1 MSYQVKFTEITNP
14 AKPAITV
21 EDLTL
26 NQQTDLSFVGKNYSG
41 WAPVIAENFLH
52 LLENFAKSSPPVN
65 PVEGQLWYDNTI
77 EVNLLKVFD
86 GTTWIP
92 TGSIKKASTAP
103 LVANSLNG
111 DLWVNTDTRQ
121 LYIFSGSTWTLI
133 GPQFSE
139 GLKTGPEV
147 ESVTDINNI
156 SHSIVSIYSN
166 NERISII
173 SDTDF
178 APKLTIPGFNNVRR
192 GVNLTTLTSVSPDGS
207 TTILPKFWGSA
218 STADAL
224 LVNGASVVS
233 TNFLR
238 TDAIVPMN
246 VPLNVRSSTG
256 ISIGADLS
264 FNIGANDTS
273 TTLYSKTSGKSVQFL
288 LTNDTGISTVLHI
301 DSTGKVGIGNN
312 NTNPQAELDLLGN
325 LIVSGSATIS
335 GAITT
340 DSSLTVASSSTFNN
354 ISTFNSN
361 IIINNVNPV
370 TLEPVSGSV
379 IEPGYS
385 TSLPNEPLY
394 DIGTPTRQ
402 FRNIYASSFIGS
414 FTGTVT
420 GTLNGNATG
429 SASKL
434 ASPTTFSMIGDV
446 TSNSV
451 AFNGQTQDGTLIL
464 ETSISQDLI
473 TSKTLVTDSLLDDQ
487 FLIYRSSNIGSGVRR
502 ISKQTI
508 ISNIPT
514 VPVGSIFPYAGKTA
528 PTGYLFCDGSEI
540 LIASYVELFN
550 ILGYTYRDIT
560 LLVGVGTF
568 ALPDLRGRFPLGK
581 DNMDNGLTVETP
593 DGSIVNAGGNRNGA
607 NPSSDAANRV
617 TDVTAD
623 VVGASNG
630 SEYQSLGITNIP
642 EHYHNLATE
651 QAEYYV
657 GSLPGA
663 PTDPNATLGAG
674 FSSGATGQGVP
685 RTGGVKSPS
694 IGQAFTTM
702 NPYQTINYII
712 FTGVL

>member
-1 MSYQVKFTEITNP
+1 MPYQVKFTEITNP

-21 EDLTL
+21 DDLTL

-52 LLENFAKSSPPVN
+52 LLENFAKNSPPVN
-65 PVEGQLWYDNTI
+65 PVEGQLWYDNNAS
-77 EVNLLKVFD
+77 VNLLKVFD

-92 TGSIKKASTAP
+92 TGSIKKAASAP
-103 LVANSLNG
+103 AVANSLDG
-111 DLWVNTDTRQ
+111 DLWVNTSTRQ
-121 LYIFSGSTWTLI
+121 LYIFTGSTWTLI

-147 ESVTDINNI
+147 ESVTDINNV
-156 SHSIVSIYSN
+156 SHSIVSIYAN

-178 APKLTIPGFNNVRR
+178 APKLTIPGFNNIRR
-192 GVNLTTLTSVSPDGS
+192 GVNLTTLTTVSPDGS

-256 ISIGADLS
+256 ISIGGDLS
-264 FNIGANDTS
+264 FNIGINDTS

-288 LTNDTGISTVLHI
+288 LTTDSGISTVLHI

-312 NTNPQAELDLLGN
+312 NTNPQAELDVVGSL
-325 LIVSGSATIS
+325 VTTGSATIS
-335 GAITT
+335 GNIETAG
-340 DSSLTVASSSTFNN
+340 SLSVASAANFDS
-354 ISTFNSN
+354 ISTFNGS
-361 IIINNVNPV
+361 IIINNINPT
-370 TLEPVSGSV
+370 TLEPVSGCV
-379 IEPGYS
+379 IQPGY
-385 TSLPNEPLY
+385 TTTLPNEPLY
-394 DIGTPTRQ
+394 DIGTPTQQ
-402 FRNIYASSFIGS
+402 FRNVYASSFIGS
-414 FTGTVT
+414 FSGTVT
-420 GTLNGNATG
+420 GILNGNATG
-429 SASKL
+429 SAAKL
-434 ASPTTFSMIGDV
+434 ASPTTFSLIGDV
-446 TSNSV
+446 TSNEV

-464 ETSISQDLI
+464 QTSISQDLI
-473 TSKTLVTDSLLDDQ
+473 TAKPLVTDSLLDDQ
-487 FLIYRSSNIGSGVRR
+487 FLIYRSSNVGSGVRR

-508 ISNIPT
+508 ISNVPT
-514 VPVGSIFPYAGKTA
+514 VPVGGIFPYAGKTA
-528 PTGYLFCDGSEI
+528 PAGYLFCDGSEV

-560 LLVGVGTF
+560 LLVGIGTF

-593 DGSIVNAGGNRNGA
+593 DGSIVNAGGNRNGS
-607 NPSSDAANRV
+607 NPSNDAANRV

-630 SEYQSLGITNIP
+630 SEYQALGITNIP

-663 PTDPNATLGAG
+663 STDPNSTAGAG
-674 FSSGATGQGVP
+674 FSSGSTGQGIP
-685 RTGGVKSPS
+685 RTGGVKSPT